1 MGAIILQKYLKT
13 IISNIT
19 SKNQHLSTRLGR
31 VMAPCLEVMYKKKI
45 NPLIVVLSCQKNKH
59 IWSKIINKNI
69 KNLIIFCGDPNLKSN
84 YLYKNNILY
93 LKCEDTYDHLP
104 TKIYMMINAIL
115 DIDDFSSITHI
126 FKLDDHDTV
135 FDNNIIKKIKSLKR
149 ENMDYSGQNIC
160 DVLDSKWHYN
170 KCPKSS
176 IWHNKP
182 YSGDYVPW
190 ADGGCGYLL
199 SRKSMGLIKNNLSKN
214 EIYKKHIYE
223 DMMIALVLHNFNIS
237 PKKINN
243 IIRSRDRWHT
253 NTKGEWIAPIT

>member
-1 MGAIILQKYLKT
+1 M
-13 IISNIT
+13 N
-19 SKNQHLSTRLGR
+19 
-31 VMAPCLEVMYKKKI
+31 
-45 NPLIVVLSCQKNKH
+45 
-59 IWSKIINKNI
+59 
-69 KNLIIFCGDPNLKSN
+69 SN

-104 TKIYMMINAIL
+104 TKVYMMINAIL

-126 FKLDDHDTV
+126 FKLDDHDTD
-135 FDNNIIKKIKSLKR
+135 FDDNIINKIKSLKR
-149 ENMDYSGQNIC
+149 KNMDYSGQQIC
-160 DVLDSKWHYN
+160 YRNKKKHTFRGNTKWHYN

-176 IWHNKP
+176 IWYNKP

-199 SRKSMGLIKNNLSKN
+199 SRKNMELIKNNLSKN

-223 DMMIALVLHNFNIS
+223 DLMIGLVLHHFNIY

-243 IIRSRDRWHT
+243 IITGD
-253 NTKGEWIAPIT
+253 K